1 MTRSG
6 RIRRSRVFRNARD
19 RKNRNHDLTVLTPI
33 TANAS
38 LREVVPKPFDEYSNE
53 ERVMTTARLKD
64 TLETR
69 IFFHTLVFILKL
81 VLFISLIAFF
91 VQTLS
96 RVVARRVTGEWLRLR
111 ESVINERF
119 AENPNL
125 YDFRFYIVDDVDG
138 EYVGGGKSTT
148 VVNADG

>member
-1 MTRSG
+1 
-6 RIRRSRVFRNARD
+6 
-19 RKNRNHDLTVLTPI
+19 
-33 TANAS
+33 
-38 LREVVPKPFDEYSNE
+38 
-53 ERVMTTARLKD
+53 MTTARLKD

-111 ESVINERF
+111 ESVLNERF